1 MSHRFIC
8 GERKISWN
16 IKKSQNI
23 MKVVVAIRFLHKINQ
38 YVAIE
43 YENWNQKDNLNNNT
57 QDKDRK
63 NKKFVEEK

>member
-1 MSHRFIC
+1 
-8 GERKISWN
+8 
-16 IKKSQNI
+16 

-57 QDKDRK
+57 QEKDRK

>member
-1 MSHRFIC
+1 
-8 GERKISWN
+8 
-16 IKKSQNI
+16 
-23 MKVVVAIRFLHKINQ
+23 MKVVVAIRLIHKINQ

-57 QDKDRK
+57 KEKDRK